1 MNPKNLNKLITNALD
16 IESKEAKDAR
26 ALGFMARSLIQAT
39 LPHRK
44 VIENEFIRKNGL
56 FTLSIV
62 NRSKIGIPYGSIPRL
77 LLAWITT
84 EAIRTK
90 ERHLILGKT
99 LSSFMSELNLTP
111 KSGRLGTISRLKEQM
126 KRLFSASISCTY
138 DDGKSWAIQNVNPVS
153 KSNLWWDPWEVNKSN
168 FSESAITLNEDF
180 FREIVDSPVPIDLR
194 VLKPL
199 ARSPLAIDVYCWL
212 TYRVSYLKQNASI
225 PWGVLQLQFGS
236 GYPQTQRGKR
246 DFKRAFIRE
255 LKKISIFYK
264 KANFEI
270 EQEFLVL
277 KSSKSHISFSP

>member
-1 MNPKNLNKLITNALD
+1 MNQTSLNKLITNAID

-39 LPHRK
+39 LPHKK

-99 LSSFMSELNLTP
+99 LTSFMSELNLTP

-138 DDGKSWAIQNVNPVS
+138 DNGKSWAIQNVNPIS
-153 KSNLWWDPWEVNKSN
+153 KSNLWWDPLEANKSN
-168 FSESAITLNEDF
+168 FFQSAITLNEDF
-180 FREIVDSPVPIDLR
+180 FREIVDNPVPIDLR

-199 ARSPLAIDVYCWL
+199 ARSPLAIDIYCWL
-212 TYRVSYLKQNASI
+212 TYRVSYLKQHTSI

-236 GYPQTQRGKR
+236 GYSQTQRGKR

-255 LKKISIFYK
+255 LKKISIFYT

-270 EQEFLVL
+270 EQECLVL